1 MPTPSKTRTTAFVE
15 DLTSQ
20 GFALLQKG
28 QEAVTTAARAFAGD
42 VSGPPLPKVPASPAD
57 LKKTVDD
64 GFHLVGRLLD
74 SQRSLAHQVIDTLGA
89 LAWPGGKAPDAQRGP
104 ASHPSGPSSD

>member
-1 MPTPSKTRTTAFVE
+1 MPTPNKTKTTAFVE
-15 DLTSQ
+15 DLTAQ
-20 GFALLQKG
+20 GFALFQKG

-42 VSGPPLPKVPASPAD
+42 LAGYPLPKVPASPAD

-64 GFHLVGRLLD
+64 GFHLVGQLLD

-89 LAWPGGKAPDAQRGP
+89 FASPGEKAADAQRGSSS
-104 ASHPSGPSSD
+104 ASSN